1 MWSQGMVQGIHH
13 GKHHDPMIQEPF
25 TNPFRY
31 APHPLVQEA
40 ARQIISRIDSS
51 PELSSAF
58 AEGKMLGV
66 LVCSTCHPER
76 SRGIYAFS
84 GNVGGLS
91 HIEGFVP
98 PVFDL
103 LDPEGHFKLK
113 ENEISEL
120 TARIKDMEGI
130 IDSSQKALKAAVA
143 DRDNELGLIRRTN
156 AERKLKRD
164 VLRKELDVGGP
175 GYAAL
180 IKESQFEKAE
190 LKRAKDRWKD
200 IIGNIENGL
209 SETNDRIS
217 DMKRRRAGM
226 SEELQKWIFRQY
238 IVHNALG
245 EKKSI
250 LEIFEEK
257 GLVPPGGT
265 GECAAPKLLEYAYR
279 NGLRPIAM
287 GEFWYGRSPET
298 AVRTHGHFYPSC
310 TSKCGPLLNF
320 MMIGL
325 KGIPYSEGVVSQGP
339 DVIYEDQWIVVV
351 EKPAGMPSVPG
362 LDGQT
367 SLSEWLN
374 ARDSEAGTV
383 HEAVHRLD
391 MDTSGIMLFA
401 KTPEA
406 AINLRKQ
413 FEEHTVRKTY
423 TARLCPPDNSR
434 FTAEVQD
441 LKTGNTGRIEL
452 PLSADY
458 DERPRQKVD
467 RMQGKPSLTLY
478 EVTAVNP
485 DGTTDILFHPHTGR
499 THQLRVHAAHTLGL
513 GRPILGDMLYGGCG
527 TALSPSGTESHAPH
541 RLHLHALSITF
552 THPATGTEMTFTA
565 NRLSY

>member
-40 ARQIISRIDSS
+40 ARHIISRIDSS

-58 AEGKMLGV
+58 DEGKMLGV
-66 LVCSTCHPER
+66 LVCECS
-76 SRGIYAFS
+76 SLYAFS
-84 GNVGGLS
+84 GNVGGRS

-113 ENEISEL
+113 ETEISEL
-120 TARIKDMEGI
+120 TGRLRKMEGVL
-130 IDSSQKALKAAVA
+130 DSSQEALKAAVA
-143 DRDNELGLIRRTN
+143 DKDNELDLIRRTN

-164 VLRKELDVGGP
+164 ALRKELDAEGLE
-175 GYAAL
+175 YAAL

-190 LKRAKDRWKD
+190 LKRAKDRWKEV
-200 IIGNIENGL
+200 IGSIENGL
-209 SETNDRIS
+209 TETQVSIS

-250 LEIFEEK
+250 LDIFEEK

-325 KGIPYSEGVVSQGP
+325 KGIPYSEGVVLQGP
-339 DVIYEDQWIVVV
+339 DVIYEDEWIVVV
-351 EKPAGMPSVPG
+351 EKPSGMPSVPG

-423 TARLCPPDNSR
+423 TARLCPPDHSR

-467 RMQGKPSLTLY
+467 KMQGKPSLTLY

-527 TALSPSGTESHAPH
+527 TVLSPSGTESHAPH

-552 THPATGTEMTFTA
+552 THPATGTEMTLTA
-565 NRLSY
+565 DRLSY